1 MQEKLEKYFSIYKRV
16 SIQGIG
22 SFYAEK
28 SPAQVDFIN
37 RAIHAPVYLIK
48 YDNENHK
55 TDERFYSFLSKE
67 MHQSEADSI
76 DKFDGF
82 SQSLKEQLE
91 SAGTIQLHGIGTVSK
106 SGDNY
111 LFTPD
116 STVQNYFP
124 DLVAERV
131 IRQNAEHTVKVGEQ
145 HKTST
150 EMQEQLLRK
159 VEVKKERWWIAAFIL
174 GVAGVAAIVYYY
186 IAKG

>member
-1 MQEKLEKYFSIYKRV
+1 MQEKLQKYFSIYKHV
-16 SIQGIG
+16 TIPGIG
-22 SFYAEK
+22 SFYVETG
-28 SPAQVDFIN
+28 SAQLDFIN
-37 RAIHAPVYLIK
+37 RAIHAPLHSIK

-55 TDERFYSFLSKE
+55 TDEWFFSFLSKE
-67 MHQSEADSI
+67 TDQSEPDSI
-76 DKFDGF
+76 NEFNEF

-91 SAGTIQLHGIGTVSK
+91 SSGAIQLQGIGTVAK
-106 SGDNY
+106 NGDNY

-116 STVQNYFP
+116 NTVQNFFP

-159 VEVKKERWWIAAFIL
+159 VEVKKERWWIAAIIL
-174 GVAGVAAIVYYY
+174 GAAGVAAIVYYY
-186 IAKG
+186 LAKG